1 MDNLTLDAIFSQR
14 PEGTICCDS
23 SGKIVFFNPAFK
35 NFFRLLTTDDLF
47 VGGNIFDLLPNRYRE
62 LWRLYISQPAGEDN
76 IISLIQDDK
85 VRYWQ
90 LSFARS
96 AAGDEAGWSLLV
108 RDITPLQS
116 QINELRDLYQA
127 LENQFIDGADQIETN
142 IILAR
147 EISERKI
154 AQEKLS
160 ESKERLSQIIDGNS
174 IPTFV
179 LDKNHRITHWNKALA
194 RLTGLSDKEVIG
206 RDVQWRAF
214 YSQKRPTMAD
224 LVLEKAPERE
234 IKRFYDHKY
243 RRSVLLKDS
252 YEVEDRFE
260 WQGEYKWLF
269 FTAAPLINRTG
280 EIIGAIETLQDITDR
295 KEMEEKFLLYQE
307 ILEKKVKERTMQ
319 LQKTYEQLLH
329 AEKLSAVGKLAA
341 SIAHEFGNPII
352 GIRNFL
358 IGLHK
363 TAVMDQDD
371 SEMLDLAI
379 EECQRV
385 KDLISNLQNFNRPT
399 SGAASPMD
407 IHKAIDDMLLFCK
420 KSFKENKILVKKDYH
435 TQMPRVTAVADQIKQ
450 VILNCL
456 NNAQES
462 IYPGQGVISI
472 STEVIGNMALLH
484 IKDTGKGI
492 QDNDLIHI
500 FEPFFSTKPA
510 VEGTGLG
517 LSVSYGI
524 MKKHRGNIEV
534 TETSAQG
541 TTFTISLPIN

>member
-1 MDNLTLDAIFSQR
+1 MDNLTLGAIFSQR
-14 PEGTICCDS
+14 SEGTLCCDL
-23 SGKIVFFNPAFK
+23 SGEIVFFNPSFK
-35 NFFRLLTTDDLF
+35 GFFKSLSADDLF

-62 LWRLYISQPAGEDN
+62 LWRLYIGRPAGEDN

-90 LSFARS
+90 LSFAGF

-127 LENQFIDGADQIETN
+127 LENQFIDGANQVETN

-147 EISERKI
+147 EISERRTV
-154 AQEKLS
+154 QEKLS

-194 RLTGLSDKEVIG
+194 RLTGLAYEEVIG

-214 YSQKRPTMAD
+214 YSHKRPTMAD

-243 RRSVLLKDS
+243 RRSVLLKNS

-269 FTAAPLINRTG
+269 FTAAPLINRAG

-295 KEMEEKFLLYQE
+295 KEMEEKLLLYQD
-307 ILEKKVKERTMQ
+307 ILEKRVKERTMQ

-363 TAVMDQDD
+363 TAIMDQDD
-371 SEMLDLAI
+371 SEMLDLAV

-399 SGAASPMD
+399 SGAPSPMD

-420 KSFKENKILVKKDYH
+420 KSFKENKILVKKDYQ
-435 TQMPRVTAVADQIKQ
+435 TQVPRLTAVADQIKQ

-462 IYPGQGVISI
+462 IYPGQGIITI
-472 STEVIGNMALLH
+472 STEVVDNMALLH

-492 QDNDLIHI
+492 KDNALIHI

-534 TETSAQG
+534 TETSARG
-541 TTFTISLPIN
+541 TTFTISLPIS